1 MSRTRRRIP
10 ADPRRVS
17 GNNPYPIDK
26 HGFQTVPDGKTSWSL
41 LIFRDSRCTGLR
53 EHRLHRRLAR
63 QELRCLAAEADPI
76 AGKTR
81 RYNVKREMYLL

>member
-10 ADPRRVS
+10 ADPAREHPE
-17 GNNPYPIDK
+17 NPYRIDK

-41 LIFRDSRCTGLR
+41 LIFRDNRCTGLR

-63 QELRCLAAEADPI
+63 QELRVAPETAEPI

-81 RYNVKREMYLL
+81 RYNIKREMYLL

>member
-10 ADPRRVS
+10 ADQKRN
-17 GNNPYPIDK
+17 GANNPYRIDK

-63 QELRCLAAEADPI
+63 QELRHLAEATDPV